1 MRGKHLLV
9 EKAAAEAHAH
19 VALITDASDSQL
31 SFKRAKRWALESE
44 LRFESLSEAVDR
56 CRLQAATEGSE
67 WAGQAADEAVAAWR
81 LARNAARGAHEI
93 AQVPVPPL
101 LQDPDPDEVPATQ
114 EQAASPPSGSARVL
128 ETGVSAASG
137 GSTVQR
143 GSAISAPTYRIVDM
157 QLVEITTTKDGEES
171 AKLVLGLDARIVEME
186 YLEAQDESFDIDL
199 PKLMGREGIVGQKE
213 ANPPAPK
220 QLSAVIIGYTHPD
233 TGEFMRLRI
242 AALDY
247 RDCGW
252 VESLP
257 GPPAYDSRPSGI
269 AKLRD
274 ALKVA
279 GGTIARTVRFRSTDG
294 GRPRKGGSGS
304 LCMPEVRSVVREHV
318 WLRYC

>member
-1 MRGKHLLV
+1 MEWARRIRRIHPRQCRRGRGARVRGCGAREAPTCRKGGSG
-9 EKAAAEAHAH
+9 AHAH

-199 PKLMGREGIVGQKE
+199 PKLMGARGNCRTEGGESSCAQATFSGNNRLHASRHRGGIHAAANRCARLPRLWLGRIV
-213 ANPPAPK
+213 AW
-220 QLSAVIIGYTHPD
+220 SA
-233 TGEFMRLRI
+233 RLR
-242 AALDY
+242 LTPF
-247 RDCGW
+247 RN
-252 VESLP
+252 S
-257 GPPAYDSRPSGI
+257 
-269 AKLRD
+269 
-274 ALKVA
+274 KVA
-279 GGTIARTVRFRSTDG
+279 
-294 GRPRKGGSGS
+294 
-304 LCMPEVRSVVREHV
+304 
-318 WLRYC
+318 